1 MKNIA
6 SRPRVGLVGYGLAGR
21 VFHAQLLKAAGF
33 ELAAI
38 VTTNEERK
46 AQASS
51 DFPQARI
58 RPTFSEILD
67 DDLDLIVIASANSV
81 HADQAIQ
88 ALLAGIPAVVDKP
101 MALNLA
107 ETQRIAEVTQAT
119 GIPVSVFY
127 NRLWDSDTLT
137 IKKALLE
144 NVLGNVFRMDSR
156 FERFRPTPNP
166 SSWRERDN
174 FEAGGGTLLDLQSHL
189 VSIALHLFGPA
200 QLVHSSVRSIRG
212 HADDDVVLVLKHDSG
227 MDSYLSASAIVGS
240 PGPRVR
246 LMGDKGALVIP
257 ELDPQE
263 ALLRQGIIPS
273 DGVWQVP
280 TSSEALLYR
289 GEDVVVY
296 PSVDGNYPHFY
307 DAVRAALKG
316 EGPWPTSVHQ
326 ALAVA
331 IILEE
336 ARKVSIH
343 S

>member
-1 MKNIA
+1 MKDNS

-21 VFHAQLLKAAGF
+21 VFHAQLLQAAGF
-33 ELAAI
+33 DVAAI
-38 VTTNEERK
+38 VTTNAERI
-46 AQASS
+46 AQAVS
-51 DFPQARI
+51 DFPEASI
-58 RPTFSEILD
+58 RSAFAELLN

-81 HADQAIQ
+81 HAEQAIG
-88 ALLAGIPAVVDKP
+88 ALQAGIPAVVDKP
-101 MALNLA
+101 MALNYA
-107 ETQRIAEVTQAT
+107 ETQRIAQAAETT

-137 IKKALLE
+137 IRQAISE
-144 NVLGNVFRMDSR
+144 NVLGNLFRLDSR

-212 HADDDVVLVLKHDSG
+212 YADDDVVLVLKHDSG

-246 LMGDKGALVIP
+246 LMGDKGALVIQ

-263 ALLRQGIIPS
+263 ALLRQGVVPS
-273 DGVWQVP
+273 EGAWQVP
-280 TSSEALLYR
+280 TASEALLYR
-289 GEDVVVY
+289 GEEVVVY
-296 PSVDGNYPHFY
+296 PSVNGNYPHFY
-307 DAVRAALKG
+307 NAVLAALNG
-316 EGPWPTSVHQ
+316 EGVWPTTVHQ

-331 IILEE
+331 KILEE
-336 ARKVSIH
+336 ARKASIH
-343 S
+343 P

>member
-38 VTTNEERK
+38 VTTNVERK
-46 AQASS
+46 AQASL
-51 DFPQARI
+51 DFPQAHI

-88 ALLAGIPAVVDKP
+88 ALQAGIPAVVDKP

-107 ETQRIAEVTQAT
+107 ETERIAEVTQAT
-119 GIPVSVFY
+119 GIPISVFY

-137 IKKALLE
+137 IQKALSE

-166 SSWRERDN
+166 ASWRERDN
-174 FEAGGGTLLDLQSHL
+174 FEMGGGTLLDLQSHL
-189 VSIALHLFGPA
+189 VSIALHLFGAA

-212 HADDDVVLVLKHDSG
+212 YADDDVVLVLKHGSG

-246 LMGDKGALVIP
+246 LMGDAGAIVIQD
-257 ELDPQE
+257 LDPQE
-263 ALLRQGIIPS
+263 ALLREGVVPI
-273 DGVWQVP
+273 DGVWNVS
-280 TSSEALLYR
+280 TSSKALLYR
-289 GEDVVVY
+289 GEEVVEY
-296 PSVDGNYPHFY
+296 SPSNGNYPHFY
-307 DAVRAALKG
+307 TAVMAALKG
-316 EGPWPTSVHQ
+316 LGEWPTTVHQ

-331 IILEE
+331 KILEN
-336 ARKVSIH
+336 ARKASIH
-343 S
+343 P